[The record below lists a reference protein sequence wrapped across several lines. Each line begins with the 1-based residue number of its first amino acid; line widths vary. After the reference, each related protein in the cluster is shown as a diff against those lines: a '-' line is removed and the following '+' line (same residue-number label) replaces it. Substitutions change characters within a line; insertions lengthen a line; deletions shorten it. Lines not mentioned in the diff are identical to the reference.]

1 MLFDNVYINA
11 SESSL
16 VTGFNILSNFP
27 TIVEKTRALLAIRGF
42 RTHELLEYDDRFTMH
57 PEKQAG
63 DALVRYVIWILKE
76 ERVVGVALV
85 RDLVTEMEEIEAQRG
100 MLVGGTRF
108 TPASIKYAKFSKV
121 ELVEGN
127 YSSFDLFDHQLVP
140 AHVIIESAEIEL
152 LTTHYKIK
160 KTQLPRVHSSD
171 PAARVLGA
179 RPGQVLRIERDSET
193 SGKTYYYR
201 LVVDS

>member
-1 MLFDNVYINA
+1 
-11 SESSL
+11 
-16 VTGFNILSNFP
+16 
-27 TIVEKTRALLAIRGF
+27 
-42 RTHELLEYDDRFTMH
+42 
-57 PEKQAG
+57 
-63 DALVRYVIWILKE
+63 
-76 ERVVGVALV
+76 
-85 RDLVTEMEEIEAQRG
+85 

-108 TPASIKYAKFSKV
+108 TPASTKYAKASKV

-127 YSSFDLFDHQLVP
+127 YSSFDIFDHQLVP
-140 AHVIIESAEIEL
+140 AHVIIEPTEVEL
-152 LTTHYKIK
+152 LTNHYKIK

-171 PAARVLGA
+171 PAAKVLGA